1 VVVTNTIPQDKNM
14 MECDKIQVRTPLAPY
29 HFTSGR
35 QSQNYCSLVDVD
47 PVGIWKSQVL
57 GKKEKIKE
65 IIF

>member
-1 VVVTNTIPQDKNM
+1 M